1 MSRVI
6 TTVFF
11 IFELLITIALGTA
24 VFAAPVDMLATQ
36 PHLKPLLTIAIVM
49 AVLLV
54 VAARLRKPA
63 LQIPFTW
70 IIVIT
75 FAVQLLLIFP
85 DTQPDTALPVMLL
98 LTVTIGSIGRYS
110 AVIVPF
116 AVFSLA
122 TVLRTL
128 AFMLLS
134 GRSPDPS
141 ILLALLTHAPLFKLY
156 LLLAGL
162 IPLTFRISGSTRQQI
177 PKAVL
182 PPQQTGFLTTGPSAG
197 NSGKETGVSTE
208 PLAGFGQ
215 SDEERDIDDLL
226 ASVVYFMSRNF
237 RSFSSLGFICDPAEQ
252 VFILNSFQS
261 KSISIAKG
269 TRIAFGTGIIGR
281 VGSEKKSFMTGD
293 LRVYN
298 AELGYY
304 STEEHINSL
313 LAVPII
319 SEQNELLG
327 TLALDSKDRQAFRDL
342 DKDTLKRFSSLA
354 AALITTS
361 RMRSVQEHNAR
372 TFQTFYEASHRFTT
386 TIKPEQIFEVLFG
399 VVPKIAPCNRQIGI
413 MFDQERN
420 VGQVTSVWGESNEIV
435 PGFTFPINAGLY
447 SFVFQKRRSVVIGDL
462 QQFIGKYYRFSPSEV
477 NNPSIRS
484 LLIFP
489 VLDDEQ
495 RCRGL
500 YSIESDL
507 PNRFTSDIEQVL
519 TTLMEN
525 ASVAFI
531 RAVLYQRMERF
542 ATTDGLTG
550 LNNHRHFQEQLA
562 QEMERSKRYRR
573 PLALLLMDI
582 DHFKNFNDTYG
593 HPVGDLVLKEI
604 SSCIQRSVRCN
615 DIPARYGG
623 EEFVVII
630 PETDEKGA
638 QITAER
644 IRSTIEQHTII
655 SLDRQLKVTV
665 SIGCS
670 AFPENAP
677 SQQVLIDT
685 ADKALYAAKKDGRNR
700 VMLYKKGM

>member
-1 MSRVI
+1 MIS
-6 TTVFF
+6 TVFF
-11 IFELLITIALGTA
+11 IFELLITMALGTV
-24 VFAAPVDMLATQ
+24 VFTAPVDLLATQ
-36 PHLKPLLTIAIVM
+36 SYLKPLLTITIIM
-49 AVLLV
+49 AVLLIV
-54 VAARLRKPA
+54 TARLRKPA
-63 LQIPFTW
+63 VQIPLTW
-70 IIVIT
+70 ILSIT
-75 FAVQLLLIFP
+75 FAVQLLLFFSGI
-85 DTQPDTALPVMLL
+85 QPDTKLPVALL
-98 LTVTIGSIGRYS
+98 LTVIIGSAGRLG
-110 AVIVPF
+110 AVIVPIT
-116 AVFSLA
+116 VFSLA

-128 AFMLLS
+128 TAMLAS
-134 GRSPDPS
+134 GQSPEPS
-141 ILLALLTHAPLFKLY
+141 ILFALLIHDPLFKLY
-156 LLLAGL
+156 LFLAGG
-162 IPLTFRISGSTRQQI
+162 ISLTFRLGNGSRQQT

-182 PPQQTGFLTTGPSAG
+182 PPQQTGFLTTEPSEG
-197 NSGKETGVSTE
+197 NSGNVAGVPTAS
-208 PLAGFGQ
+208 LSGFGQ

-237 RSFSSLGFICDPAEQ
+237 RSFSSLGFIYDPAEQ

-261 KSISIAKG
+261 KSISIVKG
-269 TRIAFGTGIIGR
+269 ARIAFGTGIIGR
-281 VGSEKKSFMTGD
+281 IGSEKRSFMTGD

-327 TLALDSKDRQAFRDL
+327 SLALDSKDRQAFRDL

-361 RMRSVQEHNAR
+361 RMRSVQERNAR
-372 TFQTFYEASHRFTT
+372 TFQTFYEASHQFTT

-420 VGQVTSVWGESNEIV
+420 VGQVTSVCGESSEIV
-435 PGFTFPINAGLY
+435 PGFTFPINSGLY

-462 QQFIGKYYRFSPSEV
+462 QQFLGRYYRFSPSEV

-500 YSIESDL
+500 YSVESDQ
-507 PNRFTSDIEQVL
+507 PNRFTNEIEQVL

-531 RAVLYQRMERF
+531 RAILYQRMERF

-604 SSCIQRSVRCN
+604 SSCIQRSVRRN

-638 QITAER
+638 LITAER

-685 ADKALYAAKKDGRNR
+685 ADKALYAAKKSGRNR
-700 VMLYKKGM
+700 VILYKKGM